1 MAPPVER
8 VVITEPGVYGGIPAE
23 DYHKDPVPGGSL
35 SSTGLKVLAKPA
47 GGAKFKAWR
56 EGPVRTSK
64 AFNFGHAAHKEV
76 LGEGAPMQVFPEHD
90 ARTKEGKV
98 IRAEVNAAIAA
109 GIIGVT
115 EAELATVK
123 GMAKALREHPFASA
137 LLDPESGKSE
147 QAMFWLDHKTGLWC
161 RSLVDRLREPAGGRL
176 ILVDYKTA
184 DSAEEEKFS
193 KAAWNYGYPQ
203 QADHYSTGALEL
215 GLADDVPFVFIVQE
229 KEPPFLVNVIQLDE
243 NAMRIGGYL
252 NRKAIDLYAE
262 CVATDTWP
270 GYHEDVSI
278 VPLPPYIENQFSEEI
293 A

>member
-1 MAPPVER
+1 MSIQTSPL
-8 VVITEPGVYGGIPAE
+8 VVTEIGVYDGIPAE

-56 EGPVRTSK
+56 DGPIRTSK

-76 LGEGAPMQVFPEHD
+76 LGEGAPMQVFPAYD

-98 IRAEVNAAIAA
+98 IRAEVQEAIAGGTIA
-109 GIIGVT
+109 VT
-115 EAELATVK
+115 EDELTKVKAMVAEI
-123 GMAKALREHPFASA
+123 RRHPLASA
-137 LLDPESGKSE
+137 LLDPEDGKSE
-147 QAMFWLDHKTGLWC
+147 QAMFWRDWKSGLWC
-161 RSLVDRLREPAGGRL
+161 RSMVDRLREPSNGRL
-176 ILVDYKTA
+176 ILADYKTA

-193 KAAWNYGYPQ
+193 KAAWSYGYSQ

-229 KEPPFLVNVIQLDE
+229 KEPPFLVNVIQLDD
-243 NAMRIGGYL
+243 NAMKIGAHL

-262 CVATDTWP
+262 CVETNTWP
-270 GYHEDVSI
+270 GYPEDVSVI
-278 VPLPPYIENQFSEEI
+278 SLPPYIESRFSEEI